1 MKILEW
7 IKDLLFPRRAE
18 CMGCG
23 IRIGLERDDLCE
35 ECRERLSKSWIGVKM
50 PDKELKIANAAYAYR
65 YGSPAGGMVR
75 KLKYSGVTL
84 LSDQMA
90 KDLAKAAAMLRIRD
104 AIVTFVPMHPKR
116 ERKRG
121 FNHSRLLAEKA
132 AFRLEFEC
140 AGLLM
145 RTRNAPQQARLSR
158 EERINNL
165 KGAFVVPETEIERV
179 KGRNILLIDDVFTT
193 GATAKSCAEAL
204 LAAGAAK
211 VYFAAYAYGE
221 RLTIKSQEV

>member
-1 MKILEW
+1 MKVIEL
-7 IKDLLFPRRAE
+7 IRDLLYPRRAE
-18 CMGCG
+18 CMGCRS
-23 IRIGLERDDLCE
+23 RIGMDRDDLCE
-35 ECRERLSKSWIGVKM
+35 ECRERLAKSWVGVRM
-50 PDKELKIANAAYAYR
+50 PDKELKISGAAYAYR

-75 KLKYSGVTL
+75 KLKYSGVSVL
-84 LSDQMA
+84 ADEMA
-90 KDLAKAAAMLRIRD
+90 KDIARAAALLRIND
-104 AIVTFVPMHPKR
+104 ACVTFVPMHPQR

-121 FNHSRLLAEKA
+121 FNHSEMLARKTAERLGM
-132 AFRLEFEC
+132 EC
-140 AGLLM
+140 ACLLE

-158 EERINNL
+158 EERIRNL
-165 KGAFVVPETEIERV
+165 EGAFCVPDGQEDKV

-221 RLTIKSQEV
+221 RS